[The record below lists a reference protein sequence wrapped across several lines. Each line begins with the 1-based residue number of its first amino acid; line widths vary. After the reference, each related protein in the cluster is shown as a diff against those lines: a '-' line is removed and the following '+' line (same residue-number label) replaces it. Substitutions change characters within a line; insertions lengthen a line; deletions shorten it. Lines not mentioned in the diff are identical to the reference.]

1 MMINKVN
8 HWKKLRKPQL
18 EISRFKNDYVVWVI
32 LYDLKKCRGNYQV
45 NISTQNRGFWLISR
59 ILAENRLH
67 VQNALFCGTKFQ
79 LPTSQFNFWLTY
91 GKNSSFTI
99 TATFNLMSET
109 FSIENLAN
117 FLTYTLKERFFK
129 NLFEDCNSGWPQYW
143 AHF

>member
-79 LPTSQFNFWLTY
+79 LPTSQINLWLTY
-91 GKNSSFTI
+91 GKNWPSLTI
-99 TATFNLMSET
+99 TATFNLISGT
-109 FSIENLAN
+109 FWKSCQFWSCA
-117 FLTYTLKERFFK
+117 LKERFFK